1 MSKIRKKSVRKSPLV
16 KKGSEGTPEFLD
28 TPLNQGE
35 RNYGGLK
42 KKKKSSTEARRNVNA
57 DPNLIQSNDL
67 DE

>member
-16 KKGSEGTPEFLD
+16 KKESAGTPEYID

-42 KKKKSSTEARRNVNA
+42 KKKSSTDTRKNVNA
-57 DPNLIQSNDL
+57 DPNLVQGNEL
-67 DE
+67 EE